1 MFEKYMLK
9 CCNAKHKARGWHRNC
24 EQSKLMT
31 MIMLSTN
38 DTSSAMLNLN
48 KNCK

>member
-24 EQSKLMT
+24 EQSN
-31 MIMLSTN
+31 TN
-38 DTSSAMLNLN
+38 DNDNVEHKRHVKCDVKLE
-48 KNCK
+48 